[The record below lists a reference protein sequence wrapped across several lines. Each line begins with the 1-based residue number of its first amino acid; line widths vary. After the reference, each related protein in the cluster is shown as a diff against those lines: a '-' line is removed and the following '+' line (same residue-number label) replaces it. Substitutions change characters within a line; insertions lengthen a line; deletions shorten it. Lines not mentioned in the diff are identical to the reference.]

1 MPGFECFDTQD
12 IAPSRRLEYWND
24 LACNT
29 FTPIV
34 ADATDIRHFSP
45 SLIRG
50 KLGDLRIG
58 VVSSSPSIVH
68 HGREHV
74 ARTREALFFL
84 QVQLTGNS
92 VNRQDGREAVLSA
105 GDFTVFDAT
114 RPYQMVFQAPNKVLV
129 IGIPAALLQRQVA
142 SPESIV
148 ARRMQYEE
156 SVNQL
161 LSDFAYGLW
170 RQCLCAELQ
179 QVASNLSSALLNLI
193 GSAYARHAQPA
204 ADSSAHL
211 ESLRLRIIHFIEDN
225 LGDSDLS
232 PAKIA
237 AMLRTSP
244 RYVHTI
250 FSRGGETVSQY
261 IRRRRLEECARLLS
275 NAPRGARTI
284 SDIAFDYGFAS
295 STNFGKVFREQYGVT
310 PTEYRRQHAVALQDR
325 A

>member
-1 MPGFECFDTQD
+1 MTVFECFDTQD
-12 IAPSRRLEYWND
+12 LAPSRRLEYWND
-24 LACNT
+24 LACST

-34 ADATDIRHFSP
+34 ADAADIRTFSP

-50 KLGDLRIG
+50 RIGDLRIG
-58 VVSSSPSIVH
+58 AVRSSPSVVH

-92 VNRQDGREAVLSA
+92 VNRQDGREAILSA
-105 GDFTVFDAT
+105 GDFTMFDAT
-114 RPYQMVFQAPNKVLV
+114 RPYEMLFHAPNEVLV
-129 IGIPAALLQRQVA
+129 IGIPAALMERQVA

-148 ARRMQYEE
+148 ARRMQYDE
-156 SVNQL
+156 SVNRL
-161 LSDFAYGLW
+161 LSDFAHGLW
-170 RQCLCAELQ
+170 RQCLASDLQ
-179 QVASNLSSALLNLI
+179 PVASNLTSALLNLV
-193 GSAYARHAQPA
+193 GSAYCDSSHTC

-225 LGDSDLS
+225 LCDCDLS

-250 FSRGGETVSQY
+250 FSRRGETVSQY
-261 IRRRRLEECARLLS
+261 IRRIRLEECARLLS
-275 NAPRGARTI
+275 SAPRGARTI

-295 STNFGKVFREQYGVT
+295 CTNFGKVFREQYGVT
-310 PTEYRRQHAVALQDR
+310 PTEYRRQHAAASRDPM
-325 A
+325 

>member
-1 MPGFECFDTQD
+1 MPGFESFDTQD
-12 IAPSRRLEYWND
+12 VAPSRRLEYWND
-24 LACNT
+24 LACST

-34 ADATDIRHFSP
+34 ADATDPRNFSP
-45 SLIRG
+45 SLVRG
-50 KLGDLRIG
+50 RLGDLRIG
-58 VVSSSPSIVH
+58 AVTSSPSIVH

-74 ARTREALFFL
+74 ARTREAVFFL
-84 QVQLTGNS
+84 QVQLTGAS

-105 GDFTVFDAT
+105 GDFTMFDST
-114 RPYQMVFQAPNKVLV
+114 RPYQMAFQAPNKVLV
-129 IGIPAALLQRQVA
+129 VGIPAVLLQRQVA

-148 ARRMQYEE
+148 ARRMQYEH

-170 RQCLCAELQ
+170 RQCLCSDLQ
-179 QVASNLSSALLNLI
+179 QVAPNLTSALLNLV
-193 GSAYARHAQPA
+193 GSAYTSHTQAA

-225 LGDSDLS
+225 LCDGDLS

-237 AMLRTSP
+237 GMLRTSP

-250 FSRGGETVSQY
+250 FSRGGETVSQF

-295 STNFGKVFREQYGVT
+295 CTNFGKVFREQYGVT
-310 PTEYRRQHAVALQDR
+310 PTEYRRQHAVAAHDQS
-325 A
+325 

>member
-1 MPGFECFDTQD
+1 MGFECFDTQD
-12 IAPSRRLEYWND
+12 IAPNRRLDYWND
-24 LACNT
+24 LTCNT

-34 ADATDIRHFSP
+34 ADATDIRTFSP

-50 KLGDLRIG
+50 RIGDLRIG
-58 VVSSSPSIVH
+58 AVSSSPSTVH

-74 ARTREALFFL
+74 ARTREAVFFL
-84 QVQLTGNS
+84 QVQLSGTS
-92 VNRQDGREAVLSA
+92 SNRQDGREAILSA

-114 RPYQMVFQAPNKVLV
+114 RPYQMLFHEPNKVLV
-129 IGIPAALLQRQVA
+129 IGVPAALMQRQVA

-148 ARRMQYEE
+148 ARRMQYENG
-156 SVNQL
+156 VNQL
-161 LSDFAYGLW
+161 LSDFAHGLW
-170 RQCLCAELQ
+170 RQCLCSDLQ
-179 QVASNLSSALLNLI
+179 PVASNLTSALLNLV
-193 GSAYARHAQPA
+193 GSAYAAHTQPA
-204 ADSSAHL
+204 VDGSAHL

-225 LGDSDLS
+225 LCDSDLS

-295 STNFGKVFREQYGVT
+295 CTNFGKVFREQYGVT
-310 PTEYRRQHAVALQDR
+310 PTEYRRQHSLAAQED

>member
-12 IAPSRRLEYWND
+12 LAPSRRLEYWND

-45 SLIRG
+45 SLVRG
-50 KLGDLRIG
+50 RLGDLRIG

-105 GDFTVFDAT
+105 GDFTLFDAT
-114 RPYQMVFQAPNKVLV
+114 RPYQMLFQGPNKVLV
-129 IGIPAALLQRQVA
+129 IGIPAVLMQRQVV

-170 RQCLCAELQ
+170 RQCLCCELQ
-179 QVASNLSSALLNLI
+179 PVAANLSSALLNLI

-225 LGDSDLS
+225 LSDGDLS

-237 AMLRTSP
+237 TMLRTSP

-310 PTEYRRQHAVALQDR
+310 PTEYRRQHAVALQER

>member
-1 MPGFECFDTQD
+1 MPGFESFDTQG

-24 LACNT
+24 LTCNT

-34 ADATDIRHFSP
+34 ADATDIGAFSP
-45 SLIRG
+45 SLTRG
-50 KLGDLRIG
+50 RIGDLRIG
-58 VVSSSPSIVH
+58 AVSSSPSIVH

-74 ARTREALFFL
+74 ARTRDAVFFL
-84 QVQLTGNS
+84 QIQLTGGS
-92 VNRQDGREAVLSA
+92 VNRQDGREAILNA
-105 GDFTVFDAT
+105 GDFTMFDAT
-114 RPYQMVFQAPNKVLV
+114 RPYQMRFEAPNKVLV
-129 IGIPAALLQRQVA
+129 IGIPAMLMQRQVA

-148 ARRMQYEE
+148 ACRMRYEE

-170 RQCLCAELQ
+170 RQCLCTDLQ
-179 QVASNLSSALLNLI
+179 PVASNLTSALLNLV
-193 GSAYARHAQPA
+193 GSAYATHSQPV

-225 LGDSDLS
+225 LCDGELS

-295 STNFGKVFREQYGVT
+295 CTNFGKVFREHYGVT
-310 PTEYRRQHAVALQDR
+310 PTEYRRRHVAALPEHA
-325 A
+325 

>member
-1 MPGFECFDTQD
+1 MAGFESFDTQD
-12 IAPSRRLEYWND
+12 VAPSRRLEYWND

-34 ADATDIRHFSP
+34 ADATDIRTFSP
-45 SLIRG
+45 SLVRG

-58 VVSSSPSIVH
+58 AVSSSPSIVH

-74 ARTREALFFL
+74 ARTKEAVFFL
-84 QVQLTGNS
+84 QVQLTGTS
-92 VNRQDGREAVLSA
+92 VNRQDGREAVLSG

-148 ARRMQYEE
+148 ARRMHYEI

-170 RQCLCAELQ
+170 RQGLCSDLQ
-179 QVASNLSSALLNLI
+179 QVAPSLTSALLNLI
-193 GSAYARHAQPA
+193 GSAYTSQAQPT

-211 ESLRLRIIHFIEDN
+211 ESLRLRIVHFIEDN
-225 LGDSDLS
+225 LCDGDLS

-275 NAPRGARTI
+275 NAPRSARTI

-295 STNFGKVFREQYGVT
+295 CTNFGKVFREQYGVT
-310 PTEYRRQHAVALQDR
+310 PTEYRRQHAVASQEH

>member
-1 MPGFECFDTQD
+1 MSVFESFDTQGM
-12 IAPSRRLEYWND
+12 APGRRLEYWND
-24 LACNT
+24 LACST

-34 ADATDIRHFSP
+34 ADATDSRNFSP

-50 KLGDLRIG
+50 RIGDLRIG
-58 VVSSSPSIVH
+58 AVSSSPSVVH

-92 VNRQDGREAVLSA
+92 VNRQDGREAILGA
-105 GDFTVFDAT
+105 GDFTMFDAT
-114 RPYQMVFQAPNKVLV
+114 RPYQMLFEAPNKVLV
-129 IGIPAALLQRQVA
+129 IGIPAALMQRQVA
-142 SPESIV
+142 SPESVV
-148 ARRMQYEE
+148 ARRMQYDE
-156 SVNQL
+156 SVNRL
-161 LSDFAYGLW
+161 LSDFAHALW
-170 RQCLCAELQ
+170 RQCLTTDLQ
-179 QVASNLSSALLNLI
+179 PVAPNLVSALLNLV
-193 GSAYARHAQPA
+193 GGAYCARSQPC
-204 ADSSAHL
+204 ADGSAHL

-225 LGDSDLS
+225 LCDCDLS

-250 FSRGGETVSQY
+250 FSRRGETVSQY
-261 IRRRRLEECARLLS
+261 IRRRRLEECARLLA

-295 STNFGKVFREQYGVT
+295 CTNFGKVFREQYGVT
-310 PTEYRRQHAVALQDR
+310 PTEYRRQHAAALQQPV
-325 A
+325 